1 MVLVFS
7 IIPAVLL
14 VGIPSLVLS
23 IAVIAAL
30 PILFVLRTVLG
41 LVFLAKGEAYPRP
54 NSWVI

>member
-1 MVLVFS
+1 
-7 IIPAVLL
+7 
-14 VGIPSLVLS
+14 
-23 IAVIAAL
+23 VIAAL